1 MATPS
6 KPSSATDQP
15 DKTSASAAA
24 ASSEKTEANGAS
36 APADVNKDGKTD
48 SSAKSDASEKS
59 SVSVTTEAP
68 AKDGAEK
75 TDKKDSGSRKPDLS
89 VNFAGIHFKN
99 PIIAAAGTFGYGI
112 EFEDIVTLEKLGGF
126 VTKGLSREP
135 MVGNPPPRL
144 FETAAGMLNSIGLQN
159 IGARA
164 FISEKLPKL
173 AAKKN
178 VVVICNVFGYTRED
192 YVETI
197 HILND
202 AEGIAAY
209 ELNVSCPNTHEG
221 GMVFGTN
228 RTMLEELVANCK
240 SASRR
245 PIIVKLSPNVTSIPA
260 MAKAAENAGADAIS
274 LVNTFV
280 GMAIDPETRK
290 PRISNITAGLSG
302 PAIKPIA
309 LRMVYEAAHTVEI
322 PVIGMGGIST
332 ASDVVEYMLAGAAA
346 VQVGTANFWDPVSS
360 EKIVDGLQRWC
371 VEHHVKKVV
380 DLIGAM
386 ET

>member
-1 MATPS
+1 MATTTSTQPTF
-6 KPSSATDQP
+6 SA
-15 DKTSASAAA
+15 
-24 ASSEKTEANGAS
+24 
-36 APADVNKDGKTD
+36 
-48 SSAKSDASEKS
+48 
-59 SVSVTTEAP
+59 
-68 AKDGAEK
+68 
-75 TDKKDSGSRKPDLS
+75 KPDLS
-89 VNFAGIHFKN
+89 VAFAGIQFKN
-99 PIIAAAGTFGYGI
+99 PVIAASGTFGYGV

-159 IGARA
+159 IGAPA
-164 FISEKLPKL
+164 FVQEKLPKL
-173 AAKKN
+173 RRKAN

-192 YVETI
+192 YIESI
-197 HILND
+197 RILNE

-240 SASRR
+240 SAARR
-245 PIIVKLSPNVTSIPA
+245 PLIVKLSPNVTSISA
-260 MAKAAENAGADAIS
+260 MAKAAEDAGADALS

-280 GMAIDPETRK
+280 GMAVDATTRK
-290 PRISNITAGLSG
+290 PRISHVTAGLSG

-332 ASDVVEYMLAGAAA
+332 AEDAVEFMLAGAAA
-346 VQVGTANFWDPVSS
+346 VQVGTANFWDPCAT

-371 VEHHVKKVV
+371 VEHRIARIT
-380 DLIGAM
+380 DLVGSLEIG
-386 ET
+386 